1 MENKGYF
8 ISGIGTDVGKTV
20 IAMLLAEYLE
30 LPYWKPIQTGNI
42 LDAETIQNKKPNTE
56 IVPTLYSLEMP
67 AAPLI
72 ADKDKIIDINLVIS
86 SKPSTPLI
94 IEGAGGLMVPI
105 HQDKL
110 WCDIISVWQMPVI
123 LVARNYLGYINHTL
137 LSLYYLKKKGIQVAA
152 VIINESKYDTTED
165 YIQSLYP
172 NILFFKIPTIESMES
187 YSYNFEGL

>member
-110 WCDIISVWQMPVI
+110 WCDIISAWQIPVI
-123 LVARNYLGYINHTL
+123 LVAKNYLGYINHTL

-172 NILFFKIPTIESMES
+172 NILFFKIPTIEGMES

>member
-137 LSLYYLKKKGIQVAA
+137 LSLYYLKNKGIKVAA
-152 VIINESKYDTTED
+152 VILNESQNDTTED

>member
-86 SKPSTPLI
+86 SIPSTPLI

-137 LSLYYLKKKGIQVAA
+137 LSLYYLKNKGIKVAA
-152 VIINESKYDTTED
+152 VILNESQNDTTED